1 MKMNNFLKVGVFA
14 YFLVFALSSCNKSTT
29 DSTILYS
36 PEIEAKETKAWLDLQ
51 ASKNKT
57 VLTTSTGL
65 QYILEKEG
73 TGATIKAGNV
83 VTVIYT
89 GMFLNGTI
97 FDSSLYSG
105 NGTFTYIHKSPT
117 DANLTMIKG
126 WEEGV
131 EALNTGAIATLLI
144 PSAKG
149 YGVTGSGSIPPYT
162 ALLFKIEVIKIK

>member
-1 MKMNNFLKVGVFA
+1 MKMNTLLKVGVYTF
-14 YFLVFALSSCNKSTT
+14 FLVFALSSCKKSTT
-29 DSTILYS
+29 DATILYS
-36 PEIEAKETKAWLDLQ
+36 PEIEAKETQAWLDLQ
-51 ASKNKT
+51 ASKNIP

-65 QYILEKEG
+65 QYTLQKAG
-73 TGATIKAGNV
+73 TGANIKAGDV

-105 NGTFTYIHKSPT
+105 NGTMTYIHKAPT
-117 DANLTMIKG
+117 DATISMIKG

-149 YGVTGSGSIPPYT
+149 YGVTGSGSIPPYS
-162 ALLFKIEVIKIK
+162 ALLFQIEVIKIK